1 MGDAMAALPRTST
14 RKIKDPDLVLW
25 VAEEGGDVREILVD
39 AVLPDRKVS
48 FDRAPD
54 GRLRPK
60 DLQEATDLPG
70 RQETL
75 KKLRAL
81 LARLVD
87 TPPVVL
93 EAAGALAVRASS
105 RQVRQFVD
113 HPLVKSVRP
122 NRRLHRI

>member
-1 MGDAMAALPRTST
+1 MATQPRTST
-14 RKIKDPDLVLW
+14 KKIKDPDLVLW

-39 AVLPDRKVS
+39 AVLPDRKIS
-48 FDRAPD
+48 FNRAPD
-54 GRLRPK
+54 GRLRPR
-60 DLQEATDLPG
+60 G
-70 RQETL
+70 RQEAL

-93 EAAGALAVRASS
+93 EAAGALAVRANGH
-105 RQVRQFVD
+105 QVRQFVD

-122 NRRLHRI
+122 NRRLRSPV